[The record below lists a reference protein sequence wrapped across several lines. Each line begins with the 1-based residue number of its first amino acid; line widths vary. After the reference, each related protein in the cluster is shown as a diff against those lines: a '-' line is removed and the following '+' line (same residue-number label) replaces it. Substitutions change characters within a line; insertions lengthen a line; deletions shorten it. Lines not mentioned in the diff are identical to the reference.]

1 MANSKTEE
9 TMVIAVAEQVGFE
22 RKAPFSMGLKS
33 RRKGGGSKEPSKALV
48 DALTIIVHDLRGP
61 LANLQ
66 VMLELIETYSE
77 RRAMAELP
85 GCARR
90 AQDIISTLDRLLGG
104 FLERARL
111 TGDPLAFRPKL
122 IDLNDV
128 VEEALGLSRPLVE
141 ARRIHVDVRCPGP
154 VSLEGDRQLLLEAVD
169 NILSNAIKYSPE
181 GSAIDLV
188 CGLDGGKAVIS
199 IADRGPGFSAAEE
212 ASLFRPFARLS
223 KREPAAGPSTGLGL
237 WIARLIATRH
247 GGGLTVASRSDGP
260 GSVFMLHLP
269 RWR

>member
-1 MANSKTEE
+1 MA
-9 TMVIAVAEQVGFE
+9 IAVAEQTGFE
-22 RKAPFSMGLKS
+22 RKLPFSGGAKS
-33 RRKGGGSKEPSKALV
+33 RRNGTPSKEPSKALV

-66 VMLELIETYSE
+66 VMLELIEAYSE
-77 RRAMAELP
+77 RRALAELP

-90 AQDIISTLDRLLGG
+90 AQDIIATLDRLLAG

-128 VEEALGLSRPLVE
+128 VDEALVLNRPLAE
-141 ARRIHVDVRCPGP
+141 ARRSRVEVRGPGP
-154 VSLEGDRQLLLEAVD
+154 VTIEGDRQLLLEAVD

-181 GSAIDLV
+181 GSSIDLV
-188 CGLDGGKAVIS
+188 CGLDAGKAVIS
-199 IADRGPGFSAAEE
+199 IADRGPGFSAAEV

-223 KREPAAGPSTGLGL
+223 KREPATGPSTGLGL

-247 GGGLTVASRSDGP
+247 GGGLTVAPRGDGS
-260 GSVFMLHLP
+260 GSMFLLHLP